1 MKIAGEFGLG
11 IGLRICLCYHNRE
24 LSETTSGTAVD
35 ILLGSEHSN
44 AFFMVPFLVARRSRS

>member
-1 MKIAGEFGLG
+1 MKISFEFGIG
-11 IGLRICLCYHNRE
+11 IGFRFRLCYHNRE

-44 AFFMVPFLVARRSRS
+44 ASFMVPFLVARRSRS